1 MDNSESM
8 TESHLDSQ
16 DRSCAYFYY
25 LWGNHSESNRKYK
38 EAIDAYEKALLC
50 DPYGSMI
57 LEKLVVVCLRIGNE
71 AKAALH
77 LQKLVTQQQ
86 GTISQNLLL
95 ARLLAGLGQFD
106 KAVDRYQ
113 YILKRKPDNEMALLQ
128 LGLLYTVEKKYAKAG
143 ETFLSVIRIQPDS
156 YPASLYLAKLY
167 AEMDRVD
174 DALSRYNNALLL
186 NPSSE
191 LMDEIAIFCSHHQRY
206 DDLARMYTAVLQE
219 DPANETANLGLAQ
232 TLFVQGKEEQAI
244 SHLLKLKQTG
254 TPTHRYDLM
263 LGRYYI
269 SKNNLEKARSFLL
282 SSFGR
287 KATSEV
293 RYLLALLSVKLEHQE
308 VALELL
314 SKIEPDDP
322 EYDKAVQLDVMILR
336 SMDRFDDAV
345 AKLVKK
351 LDDKERVQPEDY
363 LMLADLFQEQK
374 KMARAVE
381 ILEQSF
387 KQFPKNE
394 QIIFELGLLY
404 EKTGKSKQAMYTM
417 QKLLAING
425 DHPQALNYIGY
436 TWADNSIHLEQAL
449 EYIKRA
455 VHLLPENGY
464 IQDSLG
470 WVCYRLG
477 SLDKAKTILE
487 KAISLAPDDPL
498 IHDHLGDVYQQ
509 LGKNSKAIKSY
520 TNALKFFQNE
530 KKKQLMHRKIESI
543 HENAKDNSQ

>member
-1 MDNSESM
+1 
-8 TESHLDSQ
+8 
-16 DRSCAYFYY
+16 
-25 LWGNHSESNRKYK
+25 
-38 EAIDAYEKALLC
+38 
-50 DPYGSMI
+50 
-57 LEKLVVVCLRIGNE
+57 
-71 AKAALH
+71 
-77 LQKLVTQQQ
+77 
-86 GTISQNLLL
+86 
-95 ARLLAGLGQFD
+95 
-106 KAVDRYQ
+106 
-113 YILKRKPDNEMALLQ
+113 
-128 LGLLYTVEKKYAKAG
+128 
-143 ETFLSVIRIQPDS
+143 
-156 YPASLYLAKLY
+156 
-167 AEMDRVD
+167 
-174 DALSRYNNALLL
+174 
-186 NPSSE
+186 
-191 LMDEIAIFCSHHQRY
+191 
-206 DDLARMYTAVLQE
+206 
-219 DPANETANLGLAQ
+219 
-232 TLFVQGKEEQAI
+232 
-244 SHLLKLKQTG
+244 
-254 TPTHRYDLM
+254 M